1 MEEKSFKI
9 KYETNSLD
17 EAIKTTEKVA
27 KKLQKN
33 NKRLTEIV
41 IKFTTDDGNTH
52 VKKIKVEKD

>member
-41 IKFTTDDGNTH
+41 IKFTTDDGKTH